1 VRGIGGSVA
10 TAIGW
15 IALCA
20 SMALAGCGSSS
31 EGDSDGTGI
40 PEPSQPI
47 AEQVPVFERAASQFD
62 CQDALGVVH
71 PALLPEPGAGASQEN
86 CRDARSRL
94 RTVEGFRAGESAE
107 YGTGA
112 VVDGEADGSTVSLIF
127 ALDDSGQFKWISGTH
142 ARSEVGTEPAR
153 QISFDPAPA
162 ALLEALRADDCRAA
176 FATIAPE
183 TRLSYG
189 GEKEFC
195 AKFEDTFTSGPEGF
209 GSRLQADPDAKPVF
223 LGATRDE
230 AFYGVATQPAG
241 YRTLIVNG
249 AAKGDQPTV
258 YDVVPAER

>member
-1 VRGIGGSVA
+1 
-10 TAIGW
+10 
-15 IALCA
+15 
-20 SMALAGCGSSS
+20 M
-31 EGDSDGTGI
+31 
-40 PEPSQPI
+40 
-47 AEQVPVFERAASQFD
+47 FERAASQFD
-62 CQDALGVVH
+62 CQDALRVVH
-71 PALLPEPGAGASQEN
+71 PALLPEPDAGTSHEN
-86 CRDARSRL
+86 CKNARSRL

-107 YGTGA
+107 YRTGA
-112 VVDGEADGSTVSLIF
+112 VVDGEAGGSTLSLIF
-127 ALDDSGQFKWISGTH
+127 ALDESGQFKWISGTH

-153 QISFDPAPA
+153 QIRFDPAAA
-162 ALLEALRADDCRAA
+162 ALLQALRADDCRAA
-176 FATIAPE
+176 FATIAPH

-195 AKFEDTFTSGPEGF
+195 AKFEDTFTSSPEGF

-249 AAKGDQPTV
+249 APKGDQPTV